1 MAEWEEFELV
11 PVDRDG
17 GGRPM
22 VFVGRLL
29 ASDST
34 WQANGP
40 NQNRWIE
47 WRVFETKG
55 GKVVVG
61 LDYASHRE
69 GEQSY
74 RRVALFDQ
82 LDAVPERPDYDSD
95 PRHGLDV
102 WITEPVRV
110 AAQRTLSCDVTRR
123 IQ

>member
-1 MAEWEEFELV
+1 MAEWEQFELV
-11 PVDRDG
+11 PVDGDG

-22 VFVGRLL
+22 AFVGRLL
-29 ASDST
+29 ASEST
-34 WQANGP
+34 RQVNGP
-40 NQNRWIE
+40 NRNRWIE

-55 GKVVVG
+55 GKVVVR
-61 LDYASHRE
+61 LDYATHWE

-74 RRVALFDQ
+74 SRVAVFDQ

-95 PRHGLDV
+95 PCHGLDV

-110 AAQRTLSCDVTRR
+110 EAQRILGCDVARR